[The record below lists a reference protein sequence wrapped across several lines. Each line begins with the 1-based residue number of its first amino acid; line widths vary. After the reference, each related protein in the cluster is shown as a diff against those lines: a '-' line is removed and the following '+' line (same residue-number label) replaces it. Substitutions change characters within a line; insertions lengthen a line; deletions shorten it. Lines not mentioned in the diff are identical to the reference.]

1 MVCMR
6 MGLLDEAI
14 RDHLELKRLRG
25 ADPGEVAREQRE
37 ALDPALTEE
46 VVAVED
52 DALLALEDFV
62 VEAHAA
68 PPPVVGSET
77 DPVAAAQ
84 AAHAELA
91 NGAVANSGQETA
103 NGGQETAELDMQAV
117 LAEEEGLPIEHGAP
131 DGPITARAMAGP
143 DSAENLGDD
152 QLEWEIPG
160 EGSSGSPA
168 GPDATI
174 TQ

>member
-25 ADPGEVAREQRE
+25 ADPGEVAREQKE
-37 ALDPALTEE
+37 ALDPAFADEN
-46 VVAVED
+46 VAVED
-52 DALLALEDFV
+52 DPLLALEDFV
-62 VEAHAA
+62 VEAHAT
-68 PPPVVGSET
+68 PPPVVGSEA

-84 AAHAELA
+84 AAHEEL
-91 NGAVANSGQETA
+91 Q

-117 LAEEEGLPIEHGAP
+117 LAEDVEQPFDHGAP
-131 DGPITARAMAGP
+131 SEPITAHA
-143 DSAENLGDD
+143 LGDQPLAEDLGED

-160 EGSSGSPA
+160 DGSSGSPA

>member
-1 MVCMR
+1 MVCVR
-6 MGLLDEAI
+6 MGLLDDAI

-25 ADPGEVAREQRE
+25 ADPGEVAREQKE
-37 ALDPALTEE
+37 ALAPALADQD
-46 VVAVED
+46 VAIED
-52 DALLALEDFV
+52 DPLLVLEDFV

-68 PPPVVGSET
+68 PPPVVGSEA
-77 DPVAAAQ
+77 DPVAAAE
-84 AAHAELA
+84 AAHAELQ
-91 NGAVANSGQETA
+91 NS
-103 NGGQETAELDMQAV
+103 GQETAELDMQAV
-117 LAEEEGLPIEHGAP
+117 LDADQDPSTDAGAP
-131 DGPITARAMAGP
+131 GGPIIAHAGGGSP
-143 DSAENLGDD
+143 SAEDLGED

>member
-1 MVCMR
+1 

-25 ADPGEVAREQRE
+25 ADPGEVAREQKE
-37 ALDPALTEE
+37 ALEPAYADENVSVDDDP
-46 VVAVED
+46 
-52 DALLALEDFV
+52 LLVLEDFV

-68 PPPVVGSET
+68 PPPVVGSES

-84 AAHAELA
+84 AAHEEL
-91 NGAVANSGQETA
+91 Q

-117 LAEEEGLPIEHGAP
+117 LAEDVEVPVEHGAP
-131 DGPITARAMAGP
+131 EEEI
-143 DSAENLGDD
+143 SAHALGGSPLAEDLGED

-160 EGSSGSPA
+160 GGSSPSPA